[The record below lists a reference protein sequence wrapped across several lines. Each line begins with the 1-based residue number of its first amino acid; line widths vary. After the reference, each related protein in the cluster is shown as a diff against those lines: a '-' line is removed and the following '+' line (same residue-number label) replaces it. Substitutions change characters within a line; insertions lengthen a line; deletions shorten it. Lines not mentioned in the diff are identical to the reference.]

1 MCRWARRARSSARA
15 RRRTRSRTVAWR
27 RARCRRSARGCA
39 RSSAMRWRG
48 LCRTMGRR
56 RLAAS
61 RPRPLRRFA
70 ASGGCSGLSWGPL
83 GRAGF
88 RINKIECCSALGSH
102 PRRVLDSP
110 DAILPES
117 SVSLSVG
124 SVFPW
129 AHFPKTPPTARCRSR
144 HTLAATQ
151 VPSSAALSLRRSLCT
166 LCNLAAPST
175 HLFSTRCRYSPCR

>member
-48 LCRTMGRR
+48 LCCTMGRR

-61 RPRPLRRFA
+61 RPRPLRRFE

-102 PRRVLDSP
+102 LRRVLDSP

-117 SVSLSVG
+117 SDGLSVG
-124 SVFPW
+124 LVFSS
-129 AHFPKTPPTARCRSR
+129 AHFPKTPPTLILTPRRPA
-144 HTLAATQ
+144 HDA
-151 VPSSAALSLRRSLCT
+151 LRRRRKSCSEPVT
-166 LCNLAAPST
+166 GATGT
-175 HLFSTRCRYSPCR
+175 HGEEEQGGHDGHT